1 MPTYDYVCDA
11 CNHAFEIFQS
21 FSEAPKKKCPDCGKR
36 ALRRVISGGVGLVF
50 KGSGFYVNDSR
61 SVAGSA
67 KKSDA
72 ADGAT
77 GGTSGTAGSTSGKT
91 DATAPSEK
99 NSADKKSPEPKAAA
113 SAKPPAAKKQKP
125 AAS

>member
-36 ALRRVISGGVGLVF
+36 TLRRVISGGVGLVF

-61 SVAGSA
+61 AAATAGAA
-67 KKSDA
+67 KKSDT
-72 ADGAT
+72 ADGA
-77 GGTSGTAGSTSGKT
+77 
-91 DATAPSEK
+91 APAEKGSEK
-99 NSADKKSPEPKAAA
+99 PSADKKSPEKSPEPKAAA